1 MEERDF
7 ENWIISLIGYEATV
21 WKEKLVLRQFIQK
34 SIEPDRYL
42 APFTWTFM
50 LTYNLIKMLTSIP
63 SN

>member
-21 WKEKLVLRQFIQK
+21 WKEKLVLRQYIQK
-34 SIEPDRYL
+34 SIEPERYL

-50 LTYNLIKMLTSIP
+50 LTVIYVL
-63 SN
+63 